1 MTLKTRIL
9 LLLSVTLPLLTAV
22 LGVRAMPGQ
31 GRSDASST
39 LALSDWKT
47 YMVKG
52 EEFSVSLPDAPAM
65 TTQTVDVS
73 RLVKDRRQRV
83 IGAYADGVVY
93 SIYTFDNPNRR
104 QSLDDLI
111 AEIYGV
117 TEKETPRSLSLGG
130 FSGKEFEFHEADRK
144 GVLQFYITEGH
155 IYLFKAVGSS
165 LGNPDIGIP
174 KFISSIRIEKS
185 PKGVEVIEGPGE
197 PLNSEPSTS
206 EASSEPLVLSSKEVT
221 RRAVV
226 ITKPQP
232 AYTEAAKQNQVE
244 GTVVLKCI
252 FSSSGTVTGIRIAS
266 GMPYGLTERAIA
278 AARQIRFIPAIKD
291 GHFVSIYIQL
301 EYNFNLY

>member
-1 MTLKTRIL
+1 MALKPRIL
-9 LLLSVTLPLLTAV
+9 LLLSVALPLLTAV
-22 LGVRAMPGQ
+22 LGVRAVPGQ
-31 GRSDASST
+31 ERSGASST
-39 LALSDWKT
+39 TALSDWKT

-52 EEFSVSLPDAPAM
+52 EEFSVSLPDVPAM

-73 RLVKDRRQRV
+73 RFVKDRKQRV

-111 AEIYGV
+111 AEIHGV
-117 TEKETPRSLSLGG
+117 TEKGTPRNLSLGAS
-130 FSGKEFEFHEADRK
+130 SGKEFEFQEADRK
-144 GVLQFYITEGH
+144 GVLQFYITERH

-185 PKGVEVIEGPGE
+185 PKGVEVIDGPGE
-197 PLNSEPSTS
+197 PPNSDLSKS
-206 EASSEPLVLSSKEVT
+206 DASSQPLVLSSKEVT
-221 RRAVV
+221 RKAVV
-226 ITKPQP
+226 ITKPEP
-232 AYTEAAKQNQVE
+232 AYTEPARQNQVQ
-244 GTVVLKCI
+244 GTVVLKCL
-252 FSSSGTVTGIRIAS
+252 FSSSGAVTGIRAAS
-266 GMPYGLTERAIA
+266 GLPYGLTERAIA